1 MEIDDGF
8 EAVDYRYYSD
18 GLETVDHGDYS
29 DGP

>member
-18 GLETVDHGDYS
+18 ESFSNSIVCS
-29 DGP
+29 SPF